1 MCRVFLARLHRIVD
15 AFLDAAPP
23 CGRFRGG
30 RSRAS
35 MRDVLARALDPSWTR
50 RVAKSARE
58 TEIQRQRSRARPR
71 VHRSRSSVSARA
83 SAESP
88 PPPVTVVGTSSC
100 PHCKRAK
107 AALREAGI
115 EFDEISV
122 DGDGA
127 LRDASSALA
136 GFRSVPQVYVGGV
149 IWGGADDTCAG
160 LASGAFEARAR
171 AAMMEGAGGAPA
183 ALRDA
188 ARARDAEQDAA
199 DAVEL
204 RAPSGGSGSSWL
216 TTLVKESK
224 EREGVSAR
232 DVAGEMAARGTG
244 VTRSTRR
251 RFGGVSSGPFG
262 IVKTHEGTFT
272 AREAV
277 DWMLKNGKAKT
288 EDEAVR
294 LGAEMVRER
303 LIQDVDA
310 SAPFALD
317 GDALFRFRS
326 DAPALGCAPLN
337 CAKLYVGESREAKV
351 VVEDVRNRILKLYD
365 EFLSADGR
373 AVDYKGLRESAG
385 FAEFVDASEELQRVN
400 LNALSREERMAFFIN
415 VYNALVIHAT
425 CVFGSP
431 KTTLERLDFF
441 SKASYDIGGSTYT
454 CDDIENGILRGNR
467 PGAATIGALV
477 GRPFLSRGPFREGD
491 ARRNHVVIPMDPRV
505 HFALVCGAR
514 SCPPIRVYTAAD
526 IDRELEDAAFSFFES
541 EVEVVRG
548 DDGAATSAA
557 VSKIVGE
564 WYKFDFGATDL
575 ERLRY
580 VSAYM
585 KRGEERD
592 ALVRALDGADASSV
606 KLTTRAYD
614 WTLNDN
620 T

>member
-1 MCRVFLARLHRIVD
+1 M
-15 AFLDAAPP
+15 
-23 CGRFRGG
+23 
-30 RSRAS
+30 
-35 MRDVLARALDPSWTR
+35 LARASR
-50 RVAKSARE
+50 RAD
-58 TEIQRQRSRARPR
+58 RARVSSDVGIHGRRLRTR
-71 VHRSRSSVSARA
+71 VSIVRPRSSVSRDA
-83 SAESP
+83 SADSRP
-88 PPPVTVVGTSSC
+88 VPVTVVGTSSC

-115 EFDEISV
+115 DFDEICV
-122 DGDGA
+122 DGDA
-127 LRDASSALA
+127 DLRAASSALA

-160 LASGAFEARAR
+160 LASGAFEARVR
-171 AAMMEGAGGAPA
+171 AAVDDGIGGAPA

-188 ARARDAEQDAA
+188 ARARDEGRAVTV
-199 DAVEL
+199 AVEVS
-204 RAPSGGSGSSWL
+204 APIVGSGSSWL
-216 TTLVKESK
+216 TTLIKESEESK
-224 EREGVSAR
+224 GLSAR
-232 DVAGEMAARGTG
+232 DVAGAMAARGTG
-244 VTRSTRR
+244 VTRSARR

-262 IVKTHEGTFT
+262 IVQTHKGTFT
-272 AREAV
+272 TREAV
-277 DWMLKNGKAKT
+277 DWMLKNGKAKS

-373 AVDYKGLRESAG
+373 AVDYEGLRASAG

-400 LNALSREERMAFFIN
+400 LNSLSREERMAFFIN

-425 CVFGSP
+425 CVFGTP
-431 KTTLERLDFF
+431 KNTLERLDFF

-467 PGAATIGALV
+467 PGAATIGALI
-477 GRPFLSRGPFREGD
+477 GRPSLSRGPFRAGD

-514 SCPPIRVYTAAD
+514 SCPPIRVYTAAN
-526 IDRELEDAAFSFFES
+526 IESELEDAAFSFFES
-541 EVEVVRG
+541 EVDVVRG
-548 DDGAATSAA
+548 DDGAAISAA

-585 KRGEERD
+585 RRGEERD

-606 KLTTRAYD
+606 RLTTRAYD
-614 WTLNDN
+614 WTLND
-620 T
+620 TK